1 MLLKDL
7 LDNIVSVGEVKK
19 YHDID
24 IRSICCD
31 SRKIEEDSMFIAL
44 KGSKLN
50 GADFSLEAISKGASV
65 VVMNKSEMPSKTFD
79 NGCYIYVENTDEVL
93 KKVVERF
100 YGNSSKKIKTI
111 GITGTNGKTTIT
123 YLIESILKASGKKCG
138 VIGTI
143 NYRFDGQEMA
153 AVNTTPGILENQK
166 LLSQMVEANL
176 DYCIMEVSSHALSQ
190 GRVDLIK
197 FHSAVFTNLTNE
209 HLDYHKTKENYF
221 LAKAKLF
228 QGLFSDKTSAINI
241 DDEFGEKLVL
251 MTQSRVLTYGVEHNA
266 DLRVE
271 DMKLGKEQTS
281 FNLKYELMDIPIK
294 TNLIGM
300 HNVSNILAAAA
311 ICLTEGVSSSAVKKG
326 IEDLEVIP
334 GRLEKIDYGQGFDVF
349 IDYAHTKDALESVLT
364 SIKDIS
370 GSRLILVF
378 GCGGDRD
385 RQKREE
391 MGEVASRCAD
401 FSIITMDNPRGEE
414 PKAIVHQILKG
425 FQGEHF
431 LVEIDRKEAIRRAF
445 SMAEEGDVVL
455 LAGKGHEL
463 YQIIKNQKIEFDE
476 HKIISELLHA
486 FNK

>member
-7 LDNIVSVGEVKK
+7 LENIVDDVVVKK
-19 YHDID
+19 YQDID
-24 IRSICCD
+24 IRSICYD
-31 SRKIEEDSMFIAL
+31 SRSIEKDSMFIAL

-50 GADFSLEAISKGASV
+50 GADFSLEAISRGASV
-65 VVMNKSEMPSKTFD
+65 VVMNESDKPSKTFGA
-79 NGCYIYVENTDEVL
+79 GCYIYVEDTDKIL
-93 KKVVERF
+93 KKIAKRF
-100 YGNSSKKIKTI
+100 YDNPSRKIKTI

-123 YLIESILKASGKKCG
+123 YLIESILKAAGKKCG

-143 NYRFDGQEMA
+143 NYRFDGKELP

-166 LLSQMVEANL
+166 LLSDMVKAGL

-190 GRVDLIK
+190 GRVDLIN

-209 HLDYHKTKENYF
+209 HLDYHRTKENYF

-228 QGLFSDKTSAINI
+228 QGLLSDRTSAINI

-271 DMKLGKEQTS
+271 DIKMTQEQTS
-281 FNLKYELMDIPIK
+281 FNLKYELMDIPVRTK
-294 TNLIGM
+294 LIGM
-300 HNVSNILAAAA
+300 HNVYNILAAAA
-311 ICLTEGVSSSAVKKG
+311 ICLTEGVSSAALKNG
-326 IEDLEVIP
+326 IEGLSVVP
-334 GRLEKIDYGQGFDVF
+334 GRLEKIDCGQGFDVF
-349 IDYAHTKDALESVLT
+349 IDYAHTKDALECVLT
-364 SIKDIS
+364 SIKDVS

-385 RQKREE
+385 RQKRSE

-401 FSIITMDNPRGEE
+401 FSIITTDNPRGED
-414 PKAIVHQILKG
+414 PKSIVHQILKG

-431 LVEIDRKEAIRRAF
+431 LVEMDRREAIRRAF
-445 SMAEEGDVVL
+445 CMAEEGDIVL

-463 YQIIKNQKIEFDE
+463 YQIVKNQKIEFDE
-476 HKIISELLHA
+476 HKIISELLYA
-486 FNK
+486 YNK